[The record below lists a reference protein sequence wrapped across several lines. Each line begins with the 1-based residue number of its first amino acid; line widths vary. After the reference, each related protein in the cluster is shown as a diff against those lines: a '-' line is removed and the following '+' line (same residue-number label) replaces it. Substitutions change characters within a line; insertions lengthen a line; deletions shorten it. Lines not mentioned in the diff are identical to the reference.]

1 MRILISLAAA
11 LALLGAGAAQALDRS
26 DPSAV
31 ASAFIEAYKAR
42 DLKAMAPLVNA
53 NNAKLFEK
61 LAVEGKSG
69 RTYDRVFSGWRAEA
83 VDGANGITG
92 PVRLRDDGA
101 EALVPIGEAG
111 GETFVIVLTDEPA
124 GWAVED
130 INSPS
135 SASFQALPTAQ

>member
-1 MRILISLAAA
+1 MRTMINLVAV
-11 LALLGAGAAQALDRS
+11 LALCGVAGAQALDRG

-53 NNAKLFEK
+53 NNTEIFAR
-61 LAVEGKSG
+61 LAAEGPSG

-83 VDGANGITG
+83 VDGANGVTG
-92 PVRLRDDGA
+92 PARLRRDGA
-101 EALVPIGEAG
+101 EALVPIGQAG
-111 GETFVIVLTDEPA
+111 GETFVIVLTDEAA

-135 SASFQALPTAQ
+135 SASFEALPTAN